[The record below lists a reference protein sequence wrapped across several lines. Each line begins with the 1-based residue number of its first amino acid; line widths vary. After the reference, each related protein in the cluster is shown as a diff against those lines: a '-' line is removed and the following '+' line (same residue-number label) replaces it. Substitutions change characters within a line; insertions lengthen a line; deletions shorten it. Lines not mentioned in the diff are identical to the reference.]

1 MRNITFEK
9 VSSYNGDM
17 RMKINGSVIRNGMG
31 TPIHYYFDNNGNIMQ
46 R

>member
-9 VSSYNGDM
+9 VPGYKGDM
-17 RMKINGSVIRNGMG
+17 RMKVNNSVVRNGMG
-31 TPIHYYFDNNGNIMQ
+31 TPIHYYIDNNGNIKQ

>member
-9 VSSYNGDM
+9 VPGYKGDM
-17 RMKINGSVIRNGMG
+17 RMKVNGSVVRDGMG
-31 TPIHYYFDNNGNIMQ
+31 TPIHYYFDNNGNIIQ